1 MNGYTP
7 FQTDQTTHAEQGTF
21 QLPSAC
27 DLPTIVERVPWAQ
40 CSQHAWCAKNGHLWL
55 APLVSS
61 FFYSMILID
70 TTFTTP
76 AENLAFDE
84 AMLEVA
90 DRDTETSLERLI
102 PEVLRLWE
110 MPTPCVV
117 LGRASKWA
125 EEASAIACERDSVP
139 ILRRVSGGAS
149 IVAGPGCLMYS
160 VLLSYQIRPAWRM
173 LDIAHSEVMT
183 RMRQAVQNSLN
194 SLNTPVQI
202 DLKGTCD
209 LTLTNRKFS
218 GNALRCKRH
227 WMLYHGTIMVAMP
240 LEWITEY
247 LFEPPRQPDY
257 REKRVHS
264 SFVVNL
270 MDDRKG
276 AAKSL
281 EFRTLLEKHI
291 AVAWNATTTS
301 TDTWFQQE
309 VAEEAARLMQ
319 SRYSDPLWHR
329 QR

>member
-1 MNGYTP
+1 
-7 FQTDQTTHAEQGTF
+7 
-21 QLPSAC
+21 
-27 DLPTIVERVPWAQ
+27 
-40 CSQHAWCAKNGHLWL
+40 
-55 APLVSS
+55 
-61 FFYSMILID
+61 MILID
-70 TTFTTP
+70 TTLTTP

-90 DRDTETSLERLI
+90 DRDSETSLERVI

-110 MPTPCVV
+110 MPSPCVV

-125 EEASAIACERDSVP
+125 EEANAIACERDSVP

-173 LDIAHSEVMT
+173 LDSAHSEVMT

-202 DLKGTCD
+202 DLQGTCD
-209 LTLTNRKFS
+209 LTLNNRKFS
-218 GNALRCKRH
+218 GNALRCKRQ

-247 LFEPPRQPDY
+247 LLEPPRQPDY

-270 MDDRKG
+270 MDGHIG
-276 AAKSL
+276 AATSL
-281 EFRTLLEKHI
+281 EFKNLLQKHI
-291 AVAWNATTTS
+291 AAAWNATPIG

>member
-1 MNGYTP
+1 
-7 FQTDQTTHAEQGTF
+7 
-21 QLPSAC
+21 
-27 DLPTIVERVPWAQ
+27 
-40 CSQHAWCAKNGHLWL
+40 
-55 APLVSS
+55 
-61 FFYSMILID
+61 MILID
-70 TTFTTP
+70 TSLTTP

-84 AMLEVA
+84 ALLEVA
-90 DRDTETSLERLI
+90 DRERDRDVDTELETECVV

-125 EEASAIACERDSVP
+125 EEANAIACERDAVP

-160 VLLSYQIRPAWRM
+160 VLLSYQSRPAWRM

-183 RMRQAVQNSLN
+183 RMRQAVQNSLH
-194 SLNTPVQI
+194 SLQSPAQI

-209 LTLTNRKFS
+209 LTLGNRKFS
-218 GNALRCKRH
+218 GNALRCKRQ

-240 LEWITEY
+240 LGWLTEY
-247 LFEPPRQPDY
+247 LLEPPRQPEY
-257 REKRVHS
+257 REKRDHS
-264 SFVVNL
+264 SFVVNV
-270 MDDRKG
+270 MDGCMG
-276 AAKSL
+276 AATSH
-281 EFRTLLEKHI
+281 EFRALLEKQI
-291 AVAWNATTTS
+291 AMAWTATPPG

-309 VAEEAARLMQ
+309 VAQEAARLMQ

>member
-1 MNGYTP
+1 
-7 FQTDQTTHAEQGTF
+7 
-21 QLPSAC
+21 
-27 DLPTIVERVPWAQ
+27 
-40 CSQHAWCAKNGHLWL
+40 
-55 APLVSS
+55 
-61 FFYSMILID
+61 MILID
-70 TTFTTP
+70 TTLTTP

-84 AMLEVA
+84 AMVEVA
-90 DRDTETSLERLI
+90 DRDTEIRLDRVI

-125 EEASAIACERDSVP
+125 EEANAIACERDSVP

-160 VLLSYQIRPAWRM
+160 VLISYQIRPAWRM

-209 LTLTNRKFS
+209 LTLNNRKFS

-240 LEWITEY
+240 LEWISEY
-247 LFEPPRQPDY
+247 LLEPPRQPDY

-270 MDDRKG
+270 MDSRVG
-276 AAKSL
+276 AATSL
-281 EFRTLLEKHI
+281 EFRNLLEKHI
-291 AVAWNATTTS
+291 AVAWNATTTGTS
-301 TDTWFQQE
+301 SWFLQD
-309 VAEEAARLMQ
+309 VAEEANRLMQ